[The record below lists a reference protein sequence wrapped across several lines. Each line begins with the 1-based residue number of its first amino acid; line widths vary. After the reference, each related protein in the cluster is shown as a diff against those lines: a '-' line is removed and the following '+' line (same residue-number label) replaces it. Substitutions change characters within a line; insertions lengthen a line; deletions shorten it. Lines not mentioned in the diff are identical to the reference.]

1 MPTDPDISCISAA
14 INNDPSVFLP
24 MLLAYIENSVY
35 NKVNEEYRRGSF
47 ASSPVLFCVLFRS
60 HHLCH
65 EATHGLGGFV
75 LFLAGGVGVGAE
87 CESGIVVAQHT
98 ADSFYVYAVL
108 QG

>member
-1 MPTDPDISCISAA
+1 MPTDSDLCCISAA

-35 NKVNEEYRRGSF
+35 NKVNEECRRGSF

-65 EATHGLGGFV
+65 EAAHGLRRLV
-75 LFLAGGVGVGAE
+75 LHRCAG
-87 CESGIVVAQHT
+87 
-98 ADSFYVYAVL
+98 
-108 QG
+108 QGPRRSDPACC